1 MRLLFLL
8 FAIMPIIEIAL
19 LVKVGGIIGGWNTIG
34 IVLLTAFIGAYFV
47 KREGIHTLQIAQE
60 KMQRGEMPGK
70 EMVEGLMLAVAGVLM
85 VTPGFITDIFG
96 ILLVLPGTRHLIAG
110 FVSKHMKMRVVTAG
124 SFQQQGPFAGGAD
137 PFGQRPQGGQYNAD
151 GDVFEGQYTDK
162 SAGEDKPRLK

>member
-1 MRLLFLL
+1 MRVLFLL

-19 LVKVGGIIGGWNTIG
+19 LIKVGGIIGGWNTVA

-47 KREGIHTLQIAQE
+47 KREGLQTMQTAQE

-70 EMVEGLMLAVAGVLM
+70 ELVDGLMLAVAGVLM

-96 ILLVLPGTRHLIAG
+96 ILLVLPGTRHVIAR
-110 FVSKHMKMRVVTAG
+110 FVSKHMQMRVVTAG
-124 SFQQQGPFAGGAD
+124 GFQQQSPFAGQQS
-137 PFGQRPQGGQYNAD
+137 PFEQPRGDN

-162 SAGEDKPRLK
+162 SEPDDKPRLK

>member
-1 MRLLFLL
+1 MRILFLL

-47 KREGIHTLQIAQE
+47 RREGVSTLQTAQA

-70 EMVEGLMLAVAGVLM
+70 ELIDGLMLAVAGVLM
-85 VTPGFITDIFG
+85 VTPGFVTDIFG
-96 ILLVLPGTRHLIAG
+96 ILLVMPGTRHGIAA
-110 FVSKHMKMRVVTAG
+110 FVTKHMKMRAVTTAT
-124 SFQQQGPFAGGAD
+124 FHQQG
-137 PFGQRPQGGQYNAD
+137 FGQHSPFDGGREPKHAR

-162 SAGEDKPRLK
+162 SSDGESRQLNERD

>member
-1 MRLLFLL
+1 MRILFLL

-47 KREGIHTLQIAQE
+47 RREGVSTLQTAQL

-70 EMVEGLMLAVAGVLM
+70 ELVDGLMLAVAGVLM

-96 ILLVLPGTRHLIAG
+96 ILLVVPGTRHIIAA
-110 FVSKHMKMRVVTAG
+110 FVTKHMKMRAVTTA
-124 SFQQQGPFAGGAD
+124 SFHQQG
-137 PFGQRPQGGQYNAD
+137 FGQHNPFEGGQGPQGSQ
-151 GDVFEGQYTDK
+151 GDVFEGQYTEK
-162 SAGEDKPRLK
+162 SSDNETPRLNERD

>member
-1 MRLLFLL
+1 
-8 FAIMPIIEIAL
+8 MPIIEIAL

-96 ILLVLPGTRHLIAG
+96 ILLVILGISILSRT
-110 FVSKHMKMRVVTAG
+110 V
-124 SFQQQGPFAGGAD
+124 
-137 PFGQRPQGGQYNAD
+137 
-151 GDVFEGQYTDK
+151 
-162 SAGEDKPRLK
+162 